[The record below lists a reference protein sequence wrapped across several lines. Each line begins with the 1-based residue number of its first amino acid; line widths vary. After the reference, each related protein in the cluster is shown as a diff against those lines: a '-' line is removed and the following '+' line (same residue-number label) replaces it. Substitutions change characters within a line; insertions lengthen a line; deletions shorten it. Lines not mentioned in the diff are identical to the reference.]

1 MLSEKNAISEPETKA
16 ERHKATRAK
25 ENATML
31 PNVGTLKDIRLQSAP
46 LALIKLKIHDKGSG
60 SKTNLISYTIGIS
73 MENRLKIY

>member
-1 MLSEKNAISEPETKA
+1 
-16 ERHKATRAK
+16 
-25 ENATML
+25 ML